1 MDKKI
6 PSVFRAHS
14 SASRFT
20 IILCSE
26 IDSVLVNGLVIISF
40 TTGHGTLF
48 EPFSCVPTPSAAQ
61 NRPTVPETQRFRA
74 ALPPP
79 PPRRRRTL
87 HVYYYCYYV
96 WNYDIY
102 MAIII
107 VISVALS
114 AHRPF
119 CNYTYSD
126 NPQTTP
132 PHPVHTTRNGPGRE
146 ASDTVSCR
154 RVVHGNRVATRAY

>member
-48 EPFSCVPTPSAAQ
+48 EPFSSCVPTRSAAQ
-61 NRPTVPETQRFRA
+61 NRPTVPETRRFRA

-79 PPRRRRTL
+79 PLRRRRTL

-132 PHPVHTTRNGPGRE
+132 PRTLCTPPATGQDARRRIP
-146 ASDTVSCR
+146 CR
-154 RVVHGNRVATRAY
+154 VDV